1 VGAKSWARERFV
13 APPCSAGTTLTVTVD
28 PMQTI
33 DEYDYANNVLTMAC
47 PAPAATPTG

>member
-1 VGAKSWARERFV
+1 VGAGAVRGAAV
-13 APPCSAGTTLTVTVD
+13 TTLTVTVD

-47 PAPAATPTG
+47 PAAAATPTG